1 MSSRALDDPVLE
13 ERRLAALSAIRQFGD
28 PVLRTPAAPVTRF
41 DDELRAEAE
50 RMLRIMVE
58 ARGVGLAAN
67 QVGRLSRLA
76 IVQSAEDAEP
86 FAIVNPVVVERSE
99 EEEVAT
105 EGCLSI
111 GEVVV
116 EVPRAVS
123 VTVAAQDL
131 DGEAIELEATGYAAR
146 VLQHEIDHLDGIL
159 MLDRTTPEQRKEAL
173 KALRGAG

>member
-13 ERRLAALSAIRQFGD
+13 ERRLAALASIRQFGD
-28 PVLRTPAAPVTRF
+28 PVLRTPAAPITVF
-41 DDELRAEAE
+41 DGELRAEAE
-50 RMLRIMVE
+50 RMARIMHD

-67 QVGRLSRLA
+67 QVGKLGRIA
-76 IVQSAEDAEP
+76 IIMADEDSEP
-86 FAIVNPVVVERSE
+86 VAIVNPVITRRSE
-99 EEEVAT
+99 EEEVGT

-116 EVPRAVS
+116 EVSRAVS
-123 VTVAAQDL
+123 VTVEAQDV
-131 DGEAIELEATGYAAR
+131 DGDPMEIEATGYAAR

-173 KALRGAG
+173 KALRGAT

>member
-13 ERRLAALSAIRQFGD
+13 ERRLAALASIRQLGD
-28 PVLRTPAAPVTRF
+28 PVLRTPASPITVF
-41 DDELRAEAE
+41 DAELRAEAE
-50 RMLRIMVE
+50 RMTRIMID

-67 QVGRLSRLA
+67 QVGKLGRLA
-76 IVQSAEDAEP
+76 IVQLEEDGAP
-86 FAIVNPVVVERSE
+86 LPLVNPVVVTRSD

-116 EVPRAVS
+116 EVPRAVA
-123 VTVAAQDL
+123 VTVEAQDL
-131 DGEAIELEATGYAAR
+131 DGAPLEIEATGFAAR

-159 MLDRTTPEQRKEAL
+159 MLDRTTPAQRKEAL
-173 KALRGAG
+173 KALRGAA